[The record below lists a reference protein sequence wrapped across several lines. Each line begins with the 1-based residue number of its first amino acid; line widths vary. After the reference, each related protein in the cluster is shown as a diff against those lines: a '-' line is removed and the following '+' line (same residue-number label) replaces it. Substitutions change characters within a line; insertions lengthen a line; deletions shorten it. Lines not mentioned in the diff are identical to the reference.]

1 MNKEILE
8 LINRR
13 ENQLLLHC
21 ALYYEFGKNIISD
34 DLYDKWS
41 FELKDL
47 IDNYPKEFSLSN
59 NKDNFNNF
67 DPSSGYYLN
76 YTNYI
81 DRAANV
87 YNYYCKVNK
96 INDGIKMESVSD
108 HIDRLKKR

>member
-1 MNKEILE
+1 MNKEVLE

-21 ALYYEFGKNIISD
+21 ALYYKFGKNIISD
-34 DLYDKWS
+34 NLYDKWS

-47 IDNYPKEFSLSN
+47 IDEYPKEFSLSN
-59 NKDNFNNF
+59 NKDNFNKF

-108 HIDRLKKR
+108 HIDRIKKR